1 MQINGSSGSGSG
13 DYSRITGLAT
23 GMDTDSMVKAAV
35 AADKLRI
42 DTAMQNKQI
51 LEWQQEAYV
60 DVIKDLK
67 EFYNSYLD
75 ILGPSDT
82 NMMLSSTYAG
92 IKAASGDENI
102 LKASTLPGAIKGIY
116 QVKVDQLAEGAKK
129 QGDINTLIS
138 SKINLTDGTLWN
150 NKSITF
156 EVKDAAGVVKDNV
169 SITVDGVPASTTLEQ
184 IASIM
189 NDKLSQTSLKDKL
202 SVGVQDGAFTF
213 NLTGT
218 GTDVVE
224 FKNTTYS
231 SFNSLKGKFLTDS
244 TSSKLSSLGIA
255 AGDEFKITTGGKIFE
270 IKVTSASMTV
280 NDFINSLKNVKSND
294 AVEGSRVFLSSL
306 VDISVSELTKK
317 LTFQTKQTGAS
328 ASLKIEEVSGNA
340 SEKLGLMTTGTEIG
354 KNSII
359 QIKAPGESSYVSLE
373 KESNNISID
382 GLTLNLINKTE
393 TNTPVAINVNPD
405 GSSSV
410 DKFKKFV
417 EKYNS
422 LIDKLNKKITEKKNM
437 NYKPLTEDQRKEM
450 KEDEIKTW
458 DEQAKKGLLSR
469 ESNISNVLVSLR
481 QSIYS
486 AVSGTGISISDIGIG
501 TTNNYLEGGKLVI
514 DETKLKNALETK
526 GDLVQKLFTQ
536 TGTTAEQKGILQ
548 KMKETLNTYIGSE
561 GVLIKKAGY
570 ENSRWAVDNLL
581 SKNIKEKNTAIKEM
595 EKRMYDKQER
605 YYKMFAALERNMN
618 SLNSQSNWLYSQLGT
633 A

>member
-1 MQINGSSGSGSG
+1 MQINSTGSSGT

-23 GMDTDSMVKAAV
+23 GMDTDAMVKAAL
-35 AADKLRI
+35 AAEQQKI
-42 DTAMQNKQI
+42 NTALQNKQT

-82 NMMLSSTYAG
+82 NMILSSTYAG
-92 IKAASGDENI
+92 IKASSGDENI
-102 LKASTLPGAIKGIY
+102 LKTNTLPGAIKGSY
-116 QVKVDQLAEGAKK
+116 QVKVDQLAEGAKQ
-129 QGDINTLIS
+129 QGDINTIVS
-138 SKINLTDGTLWN
+138 NKINLTDGTLWN

-156 EVKDAAGVVKDNV
+156 EVRDAAGAVKDTV
-169 SITVDGVPASTTLEQ
+169 SITVDSVPASTSLEE

-189 NDKLSQTSLKDKL
+189 NSKLTQTSLKDKL

-213 NLTGT
+213 NLSST

-231 SFNSLKGKFLTDS
+231 SFNSLTGKLLTDS
-244 TSSKLSSLGIA
+244 TSVKLSSLGIA
-255 AGDEFKITTGGKIFE
+255 TGNEFIITTGGKVFE
-270 IKVTSASMTV
+270 IKVTDDSMTV
-280 NDFINSLKNVKSND
+280 SDFINSLKNVKSND

-306 VDISVSELTKK
+306 VDINVSELTKK

-328 ASLKIEEVSGNA
+328 ASLKIEEVSGSA
-340 SEKLGLMTTGTEIG
+340 SAKLGLMTTGTEIG
-354 KNSII
+354 KNSIV
-359 QIKAPGESSYVSLE
+359 QIKAPGESSYVRLE

-382 GLTLNLINKTE
+382 GLTLNLISKTE
-393 TNTPVAINVNPD
+393 SNTPVTINVNAD

-422 LIDKLNKKITEKKNM
+422 LIEKLNRKITEKKNL

-450 KEDEIKTW
+450 SEDEIKNW
-458 DEQAKKGLLSR
+458 EEQAKKGLLSR
-469 ESNISNVLVSLR
+469 DSSISNILVNLR

-486 AVSGTGISISDIGIG
+486 AVSGTGINITDIGIS
-501 TTNNYLEGGKLVI
+501 TTSNYMDGGKLEI

-526 GDLVQKLFTQ
+526 GDLVQKLFTRS
-536 TGTTAEQKGILQ
+536 GTTADQKGILQ
-548 KMKETLNTYIGSE
+548 KMKETLNTYIG
-561 GVLIKKAGY
+561 GDGLLIKKAGY
-570 ENSRWAVDNLL
+570 ENSRWVVDNQL
-581 SKNIKEKNTAIKEM
+581 SKNIQEKNTVIKAL
-595 EKRMYDKQER
+595 EKKMYDKQER

-618 SLNSQSNWLYSQLGT
+618 NLNSQSNWLYSQMGT

>member
-1 MQINGSSGSGSG
+1 MQINSTGSSGT

-23 GMDTDSMVKAAV
+23 GMDTDAMVKAAL
-35 AADKLRI
+35 AAEQQKI
-42 DTAMQNKQI
+42 NTALQNKQI

-82 NMMLSSTYAG
+82 NMILSSTYAG
-92 IKAASGDENI
+92 IKASSGDENI
-102 LKASTLPGAIKGIY
+102 LKANALPGAIKGSY
-116 QVKVDQLAEGAKK
+116 QVLVDQLAEGAKQ
-129 QGDINTLIS
+129 QGDINTIVS
-138 SKINLTDGTLWN
+138 NKINLTDGTLWN

-156 EVKDAAGVVKDNV
+156 EVRDVAGAVKDTV
-169 SITVDGVPASTTLEQ
+169 SITVDGVPASTSLEE

-189 NDKLSQTSLKDKL
+189 NRKLTQTSLKDKL

-213 NLTGT
+213 NLSST

-231 SFNSLKGKFLTDS
+231 SFSSLKGRTLTDS
-244 TSSKLSSLGIA
+244 TAAKLSSLGIA
-255 AGDEFKITTGGKIFE
+255 AGNEFKITTGGKVFE
-270 IKVTSASMTV
+270 IKVTNDSMTV
-280 NDFINSLKNVKSND
+280 SDFINSLKNVKSND
-294 AVEGSRVFLSSL
+294 AVEGNKVFLSSL
-306 VDISVSELTKK
+306 VDISISELTKK

-340 SEKLGLMTTGTEIG
+340 SEKLGLRTTGTEIG
-354 KNSII
+354 KNSIV
-359 QIKAPGESSYVSLE
+359 QIKAPGESSYVKLE
-373 KESNNISID
+373 KDSNNISID

-393 TNTPVAINVNPD
+393 TNAPVTINVNLD

-422 LIDKLNKKITEKKNM
+422 LIEKLNNKIIEKKNL
-437 NYKPLTEDQRKEM
+437 NYKPLTEDQKKEM
-450 KEDEIKTW
+450 SEDEIKAW
-458 DEQAKKGLLSR
+458 EEQAKKGLLSR
-469 ESNISNVLVSLR
+469 DSNISNILVSLR

-486 AVSGTGISISDIGIG
+486 AVSGTGISITDIGIS
-501 TTNNYLEGGKLVI
+501 TTSNYLDAGKLVI
-514 DETKLKNALETK
+514 DEAKLKNALETK

-536 TGTTAEQKGILQ
+536 SGTTADQKGILQ
-548 KMKETLNTYIGSE
+548 KMKDTLNTYIGSD
-561 GVLIKKAGY
+561 GLLIKKAGY
-570 ENSRWAVDNLL
+570 ENSRWVSDNQL
-581 SKNIKEKNTAIKEM
+581 SKNIKEKNTVIQEL
-595 EKRMYDKQER
+595 EKKMYDKQER
-605 YYKMFAALERNMN
+605 YYKLFAALERNMSN
-618 SLNSQSNWLYSQLGT
+618 LNSQSNWLYSQLGT